1 MYSWFLI
8 CFHTSL
14 AVPKSRNKRAEVQ
27 KKCRHQEQHSP
38 PTGFTFSLVFFFFF
52 NVFMLGRAACDERIY
67 WSNFFVPTQSL
78 YSPISCFS
86 KQCLTNSFQPSDG
99 TLQFLCLRWFCL
111 CTQQGL
117 LEKKKKKEI
126 SEADTLLLSELWCN
140 KAFQMPS
147 DLLVELSHRQ

>member
-1 MYSWFLI
+1 MFVLPTLALCARNAEPVTVAHVHLKVISVIWFLL
-8 CFHTSL
+8 CWGVALFL
-14 AVPKSRNKRAEVQ
+14 WW
-27 KKCRHQEQHSP
+27 
-38 PTGFTFSLVFFFFF
+38 FFFFF
-52 NVFMLGRAACDERIY
+52 LMSLCWVGLHVMRESIGLI
-67 WSNFFVPTQSL
+67 FFVPTQSL
-78 YSPISCFS
+78 YSLISCFS